1 MVTKKLLA
9 KQNIYGQKRITFSV
23 YRLKV
28 GAKFLIKGEK
38 NMKKS
43 VTFINGDL
51 KMAGNLYLPEGFEES
66 KKYSGIVVVHP
77 GGGVKEQTAGVY
89 AQKLSDNGFVA
100 LAFDASCQ
108 GESEGEPRL
117 LEDPY
122 ARVEDVRCAIDYLT
136 TLPYI
141 DQEKIGAL
149 GICAGGGYAVSAA
162 QTERRI
168 KAVAT
173 VSAVDIGAMFRGEAS
188 VETQL
193 QTLEAV
199 AKQRTAEAN
208 GTEVNQLTWAPDTL
222 EEINEDTPVL
232 LREAYDYYRTPRA
245 QHPNSTNRFKSTS
258 MDKLMSFSASS
269 QIGTYLTQPM
279 LLIVGTEADTRG
291 YSDQFYSLSNGPKEL
306 FEVEGATH
314 IAMYDIPEYIGQAV
328 PKLTDF
334 FGKNL

>member
-1 MVTKKLLA
+1 
-9 KQNIYGQKRITFSV
+9 
-23 YRLKV
+23 
-28 GAKFLIKGEK
+28 
-38 NMKKS
+38 MKKS
-43 VTFINGDL
+43 VTFKNNILN
-51 KMAGNLYLPEGFEES
+51 MAGNLYLPEGFDES

-108 GESEGEPRL
+108 GESEGKPRL

-122 ARVEDVRCAIDYLT
+122 ARVEDVRCAVDYLT
-136 TLPYI
+136 TLAYV

-149 GICAGGGYAVSAA
+149 GICAGGGYVVAA
-162 QTERRI
+162 APTERRI

-208 GTEVNQLTWAPDTL
+208 GTEVNLQTWVPDTL
-222 EEINEDTPVL
+222 EEIDENTPVL
-232 LREAYDYYRTPRA
+232 MREAYDYYRTARA
-245 QHPNSTNRFKSTS
+245 QHPNSTNRFKFTS
-258 MDKLMSFSASS
+258 VDKIMSFSASS
-269 QIGTYLTQPM
+269 QISIYLTQPM

-291 YSDQFYSLSNGPKEL
+291 YSDQFYALSNGPKEL

-314 IAMYDIPEYIGQAV
+314 IAMYDIPEYVGQAV

>member
-1 MVTKKLLA
+1 M
-9 KQNIYGQKRITFSV
+9 G
-23 YRLKV
+23 
-28 GAKFLIKGEK
+28 KGEI

-43 VTFINGDL
+43 VTFKNNILN
-51 KMAGNLYLPEGFEES
+51 MAGNLYLPEGFDES

-108 GESEGEPRL
+108 GESEGKPRL

-122 ARVEDVRCAIDYLT
+122 ARVEDVRCAVDYLT
-136 TLPYI
+136 TLAYV

-149 GICAGGGYAVSAA
+149 GICAGGGYVVAA
-162 QTERRI
+162 APTERRI

-199 AKQRTAEAN
+199 AKQRTAEVN
-208 GTEVNQLTWAPDTL
+208 GAEAHFLTYAPDTL
-222 EEINEDTPVL
+222 EEMDENTPVL
-232 LREAYDYYRTPRA
+232 MREAYDYYRTPRA
-245 QHPNSTNRFKSTS
+245 QHPNSPNRFLFTS
-258 MDKLMSFSASS
+258 VDKLMAFSATT
-269 QIGTYLTQPM
+269 QISDYLTQPM
-279 LLIVGTEADTRG
+279 LMIAGTEADTCA
-291 YSDQFYSLSNGPKEL
+291 YSEKFYELSNGPKEI
-306 FEVEGATH
+306 FWIEGATH
-314 IAMYDIPEYIGQAV
+314 IAMYDIPEYVGQAV
-328 PKLTDF
+328 TKLTEF
-334 FGKNL
+334 FQKNI

>member
-1 MVTKKLLA
+1 M
-9 KQNIYGQKRITFSV
+9 G
-23 YRLKV
+23 
-28 GAKFLIKGEK
+28 KGEI

-43 VTFINGDL
+43 VTFKNNILN
-51 KMAGNLYLPEGFEES
+51 MAGNLYLPEGFDES

-77 GGGVKEQTAGVY
+77 GGGVKEQTAGIY

-108 GESEGEPRL
+108 GESEGKPRF

-122 ARVEDVRCAIDYLT
+122 ARVEDVRCAVDYLT
-136 TLPYI
+136 TLAYV

-149 GICAGGGYAVSAA
+149 GICAGGGYVVAA
-162 QTERRI
+162 APTERRI

-208 GTEVNQLTWAPDTL
+208 GTEVNLQTWAPDTL
-222 EEINEDTPVL
+222 EEIDENTPVL
-232 LREAYDYYRTPRA
+232 MREAYDYYRTARA
-245 QHPNSTNRFKSTS
+245 QHPNSTNRFKFTS
-258 MDKLMSFSASS
+258 VDKIMSFSASS
-269 QIGTYLTQPM
+269 QISIYLTQPM

-291 YSDQFYSLSNGPKEL
+291 YSDQFYALSNGPKEL

-314 IAMYDIPEYIGQAV
+314 IAMYDIPEYVGQAV